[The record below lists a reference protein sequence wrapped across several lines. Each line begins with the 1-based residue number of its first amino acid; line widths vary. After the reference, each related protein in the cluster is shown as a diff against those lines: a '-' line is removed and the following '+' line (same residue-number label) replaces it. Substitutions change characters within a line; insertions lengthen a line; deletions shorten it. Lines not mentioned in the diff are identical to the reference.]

1 MEENRSRANTI
12 GDACIFGFDNVL
24 LFVVVTNKTWRF
36 FSRET
41 GELPKEKAT
50 FQRKAL
56 NIRFCSLDHTRLRDA
71 KNINSIVIVSTAQSR
86 GNK

>member
-56 NIRFCSLDHTRLRDA
+56 KYTILLLGSHTAPRCEKHQFNRDCF
-71 KNINSIVIVSTAQSR
+71 NCTIER
-86 GNK
+86 